1 MDKRLYALL
10 ENVAEMSSQFIG
22 LLQEIIEAPRSA
34 IIAHYIIPWAEE
46 AERVY
51 STMSEEERDVL
62 PYYDFIDG
70 FTARKIRE
78 EFGITPQDTRH
89 LI

>member
-1 MDKRLYALL
+1 ML
-10 ENVAEMSSQFIG
+10 ENVAEISSQFIEQ
-22 LLQEIIEAPRSA
+22 LQEIVEAPRNA

-46 AERVY
+46 AERIY

-70 FTARKIRE
+70 FTERKIRE
-78 EFGITPQDTRH
+78 EFGIAQQVSG
-89 LI
+89 ISFN